1 MSRRPPHIPQRT
13 PIFVGCEGES
23 EAAYLA
29 LLQELA
35 LANGAHVHLHIEPL
49 TPGAG
54 DPLARV
60 ERAIARLDR
69 LRGRRTPIAHT
80 FILLDSDKLQ
90 LNRDRADRARRA
102 AEAAGLILIW
112 QDPCHEALLL
122 RHLDGRGARRPMT
135 SADAEQALQRDWP
148 EYRKPMT
155 RPDLRRRLDLEAVRR
170 AGAAHDELAGLLRI
184 LGLV

>member
-1 MSRRPPHIPQRT
+1 MSRRAPHIPQRT

-35 LANGAHVHLHIEPL
+35 LANGAYVHVHIEPL

-69 LRGRRTPIAHT
+69 LRGRRAPFAHT
-80 FILLDSDKLQ
+80 FILLDSDQLQ
-90 LNRDRADRARRA
+90 LNRERGDRARREA
-102 AEAAGLILIW
+102 QAAGLTMIW
-112 QDPCHEALLL
+112 QSPCHEALLL
-122 RHLDGRGARRPMT
+122 RHLEGRGDRRPMT
-135 SADAEQALQRDWP
+135 SPDSLRALQRDWP
-148 EYRKPMT
+148 DYQKPMT
-155 RPDLRRRLDLEAVRR
+155 RHDLRRVLDLEAVRR
-170 AGAAHDELAGLLRI
+170 AGVGHPDLAQLLQA
-184 LGLV
+184 LGLI

>member
-23 EAAYLA
+23 EAAYVA
-29 LLQELA
+29 FLQELA
-35 LANGAHVHLHIEPL
+35 LANGAHVHIHIEPL

-60 ERAIARLDR
+60 ERAIARLAR
-69 LRGRRTPIAHT
+69 LRGRRAPFAHT
-80 FILLDSDKLQ
+80 FILLDSDQLQ
-90 LNRDRADRARRA
+90 LNRVRAERAQR
-102 AEAAGLILIW
+102 EAQIAGLNMIW

-122 RHLDGRGARRPMT
+122 RHLQGRTDRRPVT
-135 SADAEQALQRDWP
+135 SALSLQALQRDWP
-148 EYRKPMT
+148 DYHKPMT
-155 RPDLRRRLDLEAVRR
+155 RHDLRQRIDIAAVRR
-170 AGAAHDELAGLLRI
+170 AGANHPDLSALLTV